1 MVSRRDFIKI
11 GVAAVAGAAVT
22 SAVELPL
29 LKQGNPS
36 VAQFQSPPG
45 SLAPQVG
52 HLQTGFLALNPV
64 EQGTLE
70 AVAETMIP
78 TDANGPGA
86 KEAGVIYF
94 IDRQLASD
102 YGNNANVYTDGPF
115 VPANQSGP
123 ITVDGILY
131 PAGSAVAYPNDGIY
145 LNYPFNMREFWRRG
159 LEFLDSYAKTAYGAG
174 VASLTGVQQG
184 QVLQDLWNNKPTNFQ
199 GPTPQEFFVELHFM
213 VWSGFLTD
221 PLYGGNRGMVGWKLT
236 GFNGTNSGN
245 AYGEGYDSLELAL
258 MTTPV
263 RLQPQSL
270 AQLQGGA

>member
-22 SAVELPL
+22 STVELPL
-29 LKQGNPS
+29 LKQDSSN
-36 VAQFQSPPG
+36 VAQLRSPAG
-45 SLAPQVG
+45 SLAPQVRD
-52 HLQTGFLALNPV
+52 LQTGFLALNPA
-64 EQGTLE
+64 EQGILE

-102 YGNNANVYTDGPF
+102 YGNSANVYTDGPF
-115 VPANQSGP
+115 VPANQKGP
-123 ITVDGILY
+123 ITVDDILY

-159 LEFLDSYAKTAYGAG
+159 LEFLDGYAKATYGAG
-174 VASLTGVQQG
+174 VASLTSVQQS
-184 QVLQDLWNNKPTNFQ
+184 QVLLDLWNNKPTNFQ

-245 AYGEGYDSLELAL
+245 AYGEGFNPLQLAL
-258 MTTPV
+258 MTKPV